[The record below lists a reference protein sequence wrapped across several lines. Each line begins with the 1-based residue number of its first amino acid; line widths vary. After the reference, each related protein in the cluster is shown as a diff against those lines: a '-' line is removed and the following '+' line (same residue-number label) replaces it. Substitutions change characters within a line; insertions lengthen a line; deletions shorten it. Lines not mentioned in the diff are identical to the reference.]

1 MTTLLSTLILAF
13 CWGTLFVAAGIFSGW
28 LTVTGIP
35 AWLTEPLLLIHYH
48 LRLSIIPF
56 SGLFIAYL
64 LLIARLRRELTNGET
79 SLAALSY
86 YDRLLNTVIATFFG
100 VGVIWTAIG
109 MEGALVA
116 ALDGLQ
122 TGGQQQALTALGMLE
137 KLVNGGLLIALST
150 TVFGG
155 VCGYLLRLLK
165 IVLLG
170 RDWDRF
176 ILGEQFGKQ
185 EKSS

>member
-1 MTTLLSTLILAF
+1 MIALLTTMIMALF
-13 CWGTLFVAAGIFSGW
+13 WGVLFITAGIFSGW
-28 LTVTGIP
+28 LAVTGIP
-35 AWLTEPLLLIHYH
+35 AWLTQPLLLIHYH
-48 LRLSIIPF
+48 LRMSIIPF
-56 SGLFIAYL
+56 GGLLLAYL
-64 LLIARLRRELTNGET
+64 LLIVKMRRALTSSET
-79 SLAALSY
+79 NLAELSY

-116 ALDGLQ
+116 ALNGLQ
-122 TGGQQQALTALGMLE
+122 HGGGQEQAITALGMLE

-165 IVLLG
+165 IILLG

-176 ILGEQFGKQ
+176 ILDEQ
-185 EKSS
+185 ENPS